1 MDLVNPVAEGDLH
14 ITSAIVGGDGT
25 SFNLEG
31 EVGKYGRVFATM
43 HLTSGDSE
51 RNSGT
56 LEGDARTF
64 MEDGNLMS
72 ATFAGSW
79 RRSQGELSL
88 FFVDNCS
95 NGDQNFVISQVNL
108 IDKSMTVK
116 VYLTL

>member
-1 MDLVNPVAEGDLH
+1 
-14 ITSAIVGGDGT
+14 
-25 SFNLEG
+25 
-31 EVGKYGRVFATM
+31 GRVFATM

-64 MEDGNLMS
+64 MEDGSLMS

-79 RRSQGELSL
+79 RRSKGELSL

-95 NGDQNFVISQVNL
+95 NGDQNFVISQVDL
-108 IDKSMTVK
+108 INKSMTVK
-116 VYLTL
+116 VYSTF